1 MARLPAPSAQPHSP
15 GAESPEPITAPTD
28 PTAQTRAPQSSGH
41 SAPGRMASVGQQRD
55 SGSAGASAYKSPRRA
70 GPAAGGAGRGGT
82 DVSPRRRA
90 RACAGV
96 AAGGRPY
103 PIWEPDSC
111 LEEQPTAG
119 SGHKLRPGGACSG
132 GD

>member
-1 MARLPAPSAQPHSP
+1 MW
-15 GAESPEPITAPTD
+15 
-28 PTAQTRAPQSSGH
+28 SSGD
-41 SAPGRMASVGQQRD
+41 SV
-55 SGSAGASAYKSPRRA
+55 SAGASAYKSPRRA

-96 AAGGRPY
+96 AAGGRPC

-111 LEEQPTAG
+111 LERTVHSGVRSQTAARG
-119 SGHKLRPGGACSG
+119 LDLGV
-132 GD
+132 D